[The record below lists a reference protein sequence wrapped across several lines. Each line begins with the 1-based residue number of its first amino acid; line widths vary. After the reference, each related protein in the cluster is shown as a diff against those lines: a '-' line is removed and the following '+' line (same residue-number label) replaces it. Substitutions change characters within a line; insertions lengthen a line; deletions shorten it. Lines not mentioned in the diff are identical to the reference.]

1 MFCFWQKGRVLY
13 ERKATPILIA
23 VAYMIDAILEIE
35 NDDLDTIYHCDERQL
50 KTLSNIFEPAVV
62 SSKTIPIDVDTFSVL
77 NESVTSFLKCL
88 KFIVRSD
95 SIQPPK
101 TKTCVAECIFC
112 VLYCLSSWKLC
123 FKSWSETSMKV
134 VLQILTLNF
143 IMWTLLWNWCMCS
156 EQTHKYHLN
165 FIIWILLWNWGMCFD
180 TNPQISLE
188 LQISLQSLP

>member
-1 MFCFWQKGRVLY
+1 MDVDMSSVL
-13 ERKATPILIA
+13 TPSVRRFLT
-23 VAYMIDAILEIE
+23 
-35 NDDLDTIYHCDERQL
+35 DLDFTVFKDCKRIR
-50 KTLSNIFEPAVV
+50 
-62 SSKTIPIDVDTFSVL
+62 
-77 NESVTSFLKCL
+77 
-88 KFIVRSD
+88 
-95 SIQPPK
+95 PPK
-101 TKTCVAECIFC
+101 AKTCVTECIFC

-165 FIIWILLWNWGMCFD
+165 FIIWILLWNWGMCSD